1 MEIINAGR
9 EDEGMYTCQASNRA
23 GSDSA
28 SVVWFFTGRFFYSVS
43 CLVKVC
49 SLQALDET
57 KELIYK
63 IYKLSCCCYIFE
75 NCDFI
80 FSFFFMDKHIFV
92 MSFVV

>member
-63 IYKLSCCCYIFE
+63 IYISSVFVAIFLKIVILY
-75 NCDFI
+75 FL
-80 FSFFFMDKHIFV
+80 FSLLINIYL
-92 MSFVV
+92 